1 MSLVMENLHAG
12 EHHEAGGNSV
22 PLRYATLP
30 FSLGLFA
37 VHYWFLVFGP
47 GSACHRGEV
56 WQTKNAGGMSIGHVH
71 RPNIRKQSDLVIQPS
86 SRSLWHSAGVHIRC

>member
-30 FSLGLFA
+30 FPLGLFA

-47 GSACHRGEV
+47 GSACHRWEV
-56 WQTKNAGGMSIGHVH
+56 WQTKNVKMMEKASNDYAQSINSLLEVLW
-71 RPNIRKQSDLVIQPS
+71 RSKQSAANC
-86 SRSLWHSAGVHIRC
+86 SR